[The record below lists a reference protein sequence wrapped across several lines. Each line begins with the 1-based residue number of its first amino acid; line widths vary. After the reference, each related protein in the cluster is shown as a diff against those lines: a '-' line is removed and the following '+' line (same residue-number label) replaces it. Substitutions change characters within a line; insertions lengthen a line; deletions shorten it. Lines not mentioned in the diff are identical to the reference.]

1 MADGTPKTGPGFPLA
16 LPAVSGDVFELTAK
30 MICDG
35 CEAARLSPRKRIIFP
50 LHRRQEALVQRM
62 LNFLQPGTWMMP
74 HRHPLPDAIE
84 TMQVM
89 RGALGFLIFDG
100 DGRLVS
106 KHRLAADSGLALM
119 DIEPG
124 VWHAGVAL
132 APDTVILEIKRGPY
146 DARTDKEFAAWAPP
160 EGDRA
165 ADTMCREWE
174 ALFA

>member
-1 MADGTPKTGPGFPLA
+1 MADGTATPVPGFPLA
-16 LPAVSGDVFELTAK
+16 LPAVTGDVFELTEA
-30 MICDG
+30 MLRDG
-35 CEAARLSPRKRIIFP
+35 CEAARRSPRKRIIFP

-89 RGALGFLIFDG
+89 RGALGFLIFDA

-106 KHRLAADSGLALM
+106 KHRLAADSGIALM

-146 DARTDKEFAAWAPP
+146 DAQTDKEFAAWAPP
-160 EGDRA
+160 EGDPA